1 MKLKQFPKP
10 KESDIQ
16 RQIFLW
22 AQGLQRDHP
31 ELELLNASM
40 NGAFIP
46 GGKSGSAAQTLKF
59 KIIAVLKRLGCMR
72 VGFPDLN
79 LPVPRGAHHG
89 LYIEL
94 KRIGGKVS
102 KDQEWWLQK
111 LTDQGYLA
119 VPAWGFKQ
127 TTDIILHYLK
137 GGQ

>member
-1 MKLKQFPKP
+1 MKLKFFPKP

-16 RQIFLW
+16 RQVFMW
-22 AQGLQRDHP
+22 AQQTQRDYP

-59 KIIAVLKRLGCMR
+59 KIITILKLLGCLR
-72 VGFPDLN
+72 VGFPDLS
-79 LPVPRGAHHG
+79 LPVARGGHHG

-102 KDQEWWLQK
+102 KDQKWWLRK

-119 VPAWGFKQ
+119 MPAWGYRE
-127 TTDIILHYLK
+127 TTTLLLEYMK
-137 GGQ
+137 GEL